1 MGTPALDPK
10 IQAEIRRLRKLV
22 VNGLRLS
29 VPEIAEEL
37 GVSQKVVSKY
47 ADPVPKDSPK
57 TKAQIESS
65 KSQTVYTDKE
75 VAEYSGID
83 EKDVEPRHRSTYLSY
98 LHTLENPA
106 SRSFG
111 AAVNKLK
118 KEVRRIF
125 PDDHAQILKGING
138 KSASLEEILEHPLFE
153 EKFGKLTKKAKKKGL
168 KFDKRSNKNRKGTN
182 KFVRNKDGSD
192 ALLGLKNDIIKVFPK
207 PDIKFENQ
215 LKAFR
220 DKGLSFDS
228 KEIQDLIRTRG
239 NRNLQSL
246 RARANVW
253 SWDTVNGLP
262 DGDIVPGTKKK
273 VANLFFGDPAEEKAI
288 RELYHRLTSARVK
301 EFYKTGHLPNVDHV
315 DHIFPQGNARVV
327 NGQLLGGSFDEAGRF
342 MGVGVSNRENLRKLA
357 ASQNMALGEVLSPD
371 RIKLL
376 ESLENANAAS
386 VAETQKGLDNRTNKQ
401 AINDTLKRINQLGEF
416 QRGRGT
422 MPKFRWGGAALSVPL
437 SIFFGGLMGS
447 RSGKSWGAAT
457 KDAAMNPWLYADAL
471 TQIDTKRTI
480 ENPSRLFSPQTVI
493 YQDIIE
499 PTAQMAA
506 QGLRSRD
513 PTEDEYA
520 EAASMGSPQGLLG
533 EGHPGLQ
540 DRSPMDTYGGR
551 RRKNIWN

>member
-1 MGTPALDPK
+1 M
-10 IQAEIRRLRKLV
+10 
-22 VNGLRLS
+22 S
-29 VPEIAEEL
+29 V
-37 GVSQKVVSKY
+37 KVYSDE
-47 ADPVPKDSPK
+47 A
-57 TKAQIESS
+57 
-65 KSQTVYTDKE
+65 
-75 VAEYSGID
+75 VAKHSGID
-83 EKDVEPRHRSTYLSY
+83 VKDIKSHHRSTYLS
-98 LHTLENPA
+98 HIHSQKNPA
-106 SRSFG
+106 SGSFG

-118 KEVRRIF
+118 KEVRRVF
-125 PDDHAQILKGING
+125 PDDHSQILKGANG
-138 KSASLEEILEHPLFE
+138 GMASLEEILEHPLFE
-153 EKFGKLTKKAKKKGL
+153 EKFGKLVKKAKRGGL

-192 ALLGLKNDIIKVFPK
+192 ALLGLKNDIITSVPK

-215 LKAFR
+215 LKEFR

-357 ASQNMALGEVLSPD
+357 ASQNMALGEILSPD

-376 ESLENANAAS
+376 ESLENQNAVS
-386 VAETQKGLDNRTNKQ
+386 VAETQKGLDSRTNKQ

-422 MPKFRWGGAALSVPL
+422 MPKFRWGGAALTVP
-437 SIFFGGLMGS
+437 FGILASGLAD
-447 RSGKSWGAAT
+447 KSWGAA
-457 KDAAMNPWLYADAL
+457 KDAAMNPWLYADAI

-480 ENPSRLFSPQTVI
+480 ENPSRLLWPQLVVKE
-493 YQDIIE
+493 DIID
-499 PTAQMAA
+499 PMAGLIA

-520 EAASMGSPQGLLG
+520 EAASMGSP
-533 EGHPGLQ
+533 
-540 DRSPMDTYGGR
+540 
-551 RRKNIWN
+551 